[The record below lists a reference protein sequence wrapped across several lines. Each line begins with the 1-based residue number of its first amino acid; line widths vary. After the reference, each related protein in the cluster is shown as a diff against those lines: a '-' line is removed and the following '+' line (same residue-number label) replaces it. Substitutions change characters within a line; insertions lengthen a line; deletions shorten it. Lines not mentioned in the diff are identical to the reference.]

1 MLWNASKLRGLAIE
15 ATDGQIGTVDDLL
28 LDDRTWQ
35 LRWLV
40 VHTGLWLLGRKV
52 LLPLSALG
60 KPSLKTH
67 SFTVQLTKQQVKDSP
82 DVTTDLPV
90 SRQLEA
96 RVYDHYNWDPY
107 WQIGFSTMA
116 NIGCTP
122 VYMPPLNDAD
132 PQSQIDEKDDPHLRS
147 VIELTGY
154 HMEAQD
160 GAIGHAEDFI
170 IDDTNWHIGHVIID
184 TKNWLPG
191 QCVVISPKMIR
202 EIDWIGRSIC
212 LRTNIAKIKASP
224 PYHSSM
230 TEDVSLGRVEALPV
244 E

>member
-28 LDDRTWQ
+28 FDDRTWQ

-60 KPSLKTH
+60 GPSLETH
-67 SFTVQLTKQQVKDSP
+67 NFTVQLTTQQVKDSP
-82 DVTTDLPV
+82 DETAELPV

-96 RVYDHYNWDPY
+96 RVYDHYNWGPY
-107 WQIGFSTMA
+107 WQTGFSTMA
-116 NIGCTP
+116 NVVCTP
-122 VYMPPLNDAD
+122 VYMPPLDDAG
-132 PQSQIDEKDDPHLRS
+132 PQRQIEEKDDPHLRS
-147 VIELTGY
+147 ILELIGY

-170 IDDTNWHIGHVIID
+170 IDDANWHIGPVIID

-191 QCVVISPKMIR
+191 QRVLISSQIVR
-202 EIDWIGRSIC
+202 EIDWVGRSIFVE
-212 LRTNIAKIKASP
+212 TNIAKIQARHP
-224 PYHSSM
+224 IIQ
-230 TEDVSLGRVEALPV
+230 A
-244 E
+244 

>member
-28 LDDRTWQ
+28 FDDRTWQ

-52 LLPLSALG
+52 LLPLSVLG
-60 KPSLKTH
+60 RPSLEMH
-67 SFTVQLTKQQVKDSP
+67 NFMVQLTKQQVKDSP
-82 DVTTDLPV
+82 DVTADLPV

-107 WQIGFSTMA
+107 WQTGFSTMA
-116 NIGCTP
+116 NVVCTP
-122 VYMPPLNDAD
+122 VYMPPLDDAG
-132 PQSQIDEKDDPHLRS
+132 PLRLIEEKDDPHLRS
-147 VIELTGY
+147 ILELIGY
-154 HMEAQD
+154 YMEAQD

-170 IDDTNWHIGHVIID
+170 IDDANWHIGPVIID

-191 QCVVISPKMIR
+191 RRVLISSQIVR
-202 EIDWIGRSIC
+202 EIDWVGRSIFVE
-212 LRTNIAKIKASP
+212 TNIAKIQASHP
-224 PYHSSM
+224 IIQ
-230 TEDVSLGRVEALPV
+230 A
-244 E
+244 